1 MTTEDMINSTEDKEA
16 LTRLKMKYRM
26 LMFSLLYTETNSEI
40 ETETME
46 QVDYTLFKIQELS
59 ESLNIPYYFE

>member
-1 MTTEDMINSTEDKEA
+1 MTTEDMINSTEGKEA